1 MKAEIHKRSLKS
13 VVRVN
18 IAGCLDACEF
28 GVSMVVYP
36 EGVWYGGVTVN
47 DIPEIIEE
55 HIIKGNVVER
65 LLIRDPRYT
74 PASRTLPPLQF
85 SQE

>member
-1 MKAEIHKRSLKS
+1 MKAEIHKRSLNS
-13 VVRVN
+13 FVRVN

-55 HIIKGNVVER
+55 HVIKGNVVER
-65 LLIRDPRYT
+65 LLIRDPRY
-74 PASRTLPPLQF
+74 ASSSKALPPLHTT
-85 SQE
+85 QE